1 MIKIFKNEDFL
12 SIYFCPKLQEDY
24 CTSQNILENFDFEL
38 IMKENERLKFELE
51 KLKAERIESNENISE
66 NPKNKINEMLTTE
79 NLGNK
84 INEMIPIKVC
94 NDNEYNEQ
102 EEFTNYTVVVT
113 IETIRKSFSNLV
125 LHLKS
130 TENVDINVSVI
141 V

>member
-1 MIKIFKNEDFL
+1 
-12 SIYFCPKLQEDY
+12 
-24 CTSQNILENFDFEL
+24 
-38 IMKENERLKFELE
+38 
-51 KLKAERIESNENISE
+51 
-66 NPKNKINEMLTTE
+66 MLTTE